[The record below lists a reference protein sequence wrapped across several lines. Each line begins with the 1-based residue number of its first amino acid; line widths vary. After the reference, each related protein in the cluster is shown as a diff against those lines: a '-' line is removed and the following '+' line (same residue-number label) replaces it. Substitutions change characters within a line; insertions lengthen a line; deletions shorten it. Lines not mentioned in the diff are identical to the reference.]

1 MQIARDDSLARVLL
15 SDGTMALPSTLTQG
29 TWRTVL
35 LVIEDRALSDVLA
48 EALVEAGHS
57 AVQVEDVPSAQQA
70 VEQQRFDAVIV
81 DLDTRARD
89 GGSLIVDLRAHHP
102 ELTII
107 ALLPCGG
114 LPPSQRQPLYHL
126 AIEKPARL
134 SAVLSAVNVAHAA
147 IRN

>member
-1 MQIARDDSLARVLL
+1 MAYAVL
-15 SDGTMALPSTLTQG
+15 GRPAMAMPSAVPRS
-29 TWRTVL
+29 WRKVL

-48 EALVEAGHS
+48 EALVDAGHV
-57 AVQVEDVPSAQQA
+57 ATQVEDAATAQRA
-70 VEQQRFDAVIV
+70 LDSEPYDVAIV

-89 GGSLIVDLRAHHP
+89 GVHLIARLRAQRP
-102 ELTII
+102 ALTII

-114 LPPSQRQPLYHL
+114 LPSGAATPGHHL

>member
-1 MQIARDDSLARVLL
+1 MARLLL
-15 SDGTMALPSTLTQG
+15 SDGAMGLPSTLHER

-35 LVIEDRALSDVLA
+35 LVIEDRALADVLA
-48 EALVEAGHS
+48 EALVAAGHQ
-57 AVQVEDVPSAQQA
+57 AVPVEDVPSAHEA
-70 VEQQRFDAVIV
+70 VATQRFDAVIV

-89 GGSLIVDLRAHHP
+89 GGSLVAHLRAHHP
-102 ELTII
+102 ELTVI

-114 LPPSQRQPLYHL
+114 LAASARPPLYHL

-134 SAVLSAVNVAHAA
+134 SAVVSAVNVAHAA

>member
-1 MQIARDDSLARVLL
+1 MAMPTSLARGCWRNVLL
-15 SDGTMALPSTLTQG
+15 I
-29 TWRTVL
+29 
-35 LVIEDRALSDVLA
+35 IEDRALSEVLC
-48 EALVEAGHS
+48 EALVEAGHV
-57 AVQVEDVPSAQQA
+57 ATQVEDARAAESALA
-70 VEQQRFDAVIV
+70 AQRFDAAIV

-89 GGSLIVDLRAHHP
+89 GARLIARLRAEHP
-102 ELTII
+102 ALTII

-114 LPPSQRQPLYHL
+114 LAGGAGQPGYHL

>member
-1 MQIARDDSLARVLL
+1 MQIARDDFLARVLL
-15 SDGTMALPSTLTQG
+15 SDGTMALPSTRTQG

-57 AVQVEDVPSAQQA
+57 AVQVEDVPSAHEA
-70 VEQQRFDAVIV
+70 VGQQRFDAAIV

-89 GGSLIVDLRAHHP
+89 GGSLIAHLRARHP
-102 ELTII
+102 QLTVI

-114 LPPSQRQPLYHL
+114 LAASSRPPLYHL

>member
-1 MQIARDDSLARVLL
+1 
-15 SDGTMALPSTLTQG
+15 MALPSTLIEG
-29 TWRTVL
+29 RWRTVL
-35 LVIEDRALSDVLA
+35 LVIEDRALSDVLT
-48 EALVEAGHS
+48 EALVEAGHV
-57 AVQVEDVPSAQQA
+57 AVQAEDVPSAHQA
-70 VEQQRFDAVIV
+70 VGKQRFDVVIV

-89 GGSLIVDLRAHHP
+89 GGSLIAHLRAHHP
-102 ELTII
+102 ELTVI

-114 LPPSQRQPLYHL
+114 LATSARPPLYHL